1 VTDFTECRVHS
12 YQHDTTLPLTI
23 GDYYKVLRHCIAV
36 LPKCLTGFWPMQ
48 DEGEKERR
56 DSVSMVGPYAR
67 IRIIVAVICFIIAFG
82 VIGFRALFG

>member
-1 VTDFTECRVHS
+1 
-12 YQHDTTLPLTI
+12 
-23 GDYYKVLRHCIAV
+23 
-36 LPKCLTGFWPMQ
+36 MQ